1 MSESETLAAMKA
13 DTELGAVISPDAN
26 VGAFYAKQ
34 LKQSAQARGQKP
46 LGGFD
51 AAELNR
57 VMREK
62 WGDDHDTRMEAVG
75 AALKA
80 AGKPGETL
88 RDLMAKADPKISVAA
103 FNAIYTGIE
112 RRKASA

>member
-1 MSESETLAAMKA
+1 MSESETLAKLKA
-13 DTELGAVISPDAN
+13 DKELGAVISPDAN

-34 LKQSAQARGQKP
+34 LKQSAEARGGKAQ
-46 LGGFD
+46 GGFD

-62 WGDDHDTRMEAVG
+62 WGADHDARMEAVG

-88 RDLMAKADPKISVAA
+88 RDLMAKADPKIAA
-103 FNAIYTGIE
+103 ATFNAIATGVE
-112 RRKASA
+112 RRKAGV